1 MIYNMRYIMEGSILA
16 PKQKITREQLL
27 ESAFDITRKEGF
39 SAVTARS
46 VAKAAGCSIQPV
58 FSQFDTMEAL
68 RTATF
73 DYACEHF
80 MNEIYGKER
89 PA

>member
-1 MIYNMRYIMEGSILA
+1 MA

-46 VAKAAGCSIQPV
+46 VAKAAGAPYSRFSASLILWRLYVQPLLI
-58 FSQFDTMEAL
+58 M
-68 RTATF
+68 
-73 DYACEHF
+73 
-80 MNEIYGKER
+80 
-89 PA
+89 PANTL

>member
-1 MIYNMRYIMEGSILA
+1 MA

-27 ESAFDITRKEGF
+27 EVAFDITRKEGF

-80 MNEIYGKER
+80 MNEIMEKKTGLIS
-89 PA
+89 